1 VAKANLAVQLEEN
14 GVRDQASSL
23 HRGSPQCSVDG
34 QKPAVKLLRACQSLN
49 RGGRRFCYRLAGSLV
64 VLLITCT
71 SAIGIA
77 TSDLDPSHHYKLE
90 KIDISGERAFS
101 RDEIA
106 SVMTSKE
113 RPWYQVWKPLPEFS
127 AQTLNDDL
135 NHIQRFYQAHGY
147 YNTHVSDD
155 LTVLGDRIVLHI
167 TIKEGKPV
175 RVVVLQTNL
184 APGAPS
190 PQALE
195 PSFKP
200 PFKAGDIFE
209 QQPYQELSQTLS
221 NIYTGHSYAHAIVH
235 RHAIVDVGRLQARA
249 RYDIKP
255 GVRCM
260 FGNTSISG
268 TRNVSPELVQEQ
280 LTYKSGDP
288 FDSRKLAE
296 SRAAIVALNVFSAV
310 DVVPKD
316 DPSDPTVVP
325 ILISLQEGPK
335 HTLNA
340 GLGYNTQTQLNAM
353 IGFNDYNFLGGGRQ
367 FSLTGTYSNVTSAL
381 DAKVFQPRFLSSR
394 SSLTL
399 EASQQQQTYQ
409 TYTGNISGF
418 DPHVDYKF
426 SSSLTGSV
434 GWRLEYLKF
443 NSVNSST
450 IKAIGGFRRNG
461 ILSGPMFGLTFDN
474 TEDVLN
480 PQRGE
485 RVSLVANISDHSL
498 GGDYRYWRMLV
509 EARKY
514 RLIGWRTVLAT
525 RLKVGLSDT
534 LGKIGDVPLSE
545 RFYSGGEGSVR
556 GYGLRRIGPLSES
569 NDPLGGLS
577 LIEGAVELRRP
588 LFWKLDG
595 ALFFDCGQVAT
606 KPHDLR
612 VDALQCGY
620 GPAAGMN
627 SPVGPI
633 NFYLGFPTQKPRGD
647 SFWQF
652 YFSIGQYF

>member
-1 VAKANLAVQLEEN
+1 
-14 GVRDQASSL
+14 
-23 HRGSPQCSVDG
+23 
-34 QKPAVKLLRACQSLN
+34 
-49 RGGRRFCYRLAGSLV
+49 
-64 VLLITCT
+64 
-71 SAIGIA
+71 
-77 TSDLDPSHHYKLE
+77 
-90 KIDISGERAFS
+90 
-101 RDEIA
+101 
-106 SVMTSKE
+106 
-113 RPWYQVWKPLPEFS
+113 
-127 AQTLNDDL
+127 
-135 NHIQRFYQAHGY
+135 
-147 YNTHVSDD
+147 
-155 LTVLGDRIVLHI
+155 
-167 TIKEGKPV
+167 
-175 RVVVLQTNL
+175 
-184 APGAPS
+184 
-190 PQALE
+190 
-195 PSFKP
+195 
-200 PFKAGDIFE
+200 
-209 QQPYQELSQTLS
+209 
-221 NIYTGHSYAHAIVH
+221 
-235 RHAIVDVGRLQARA
+235 
-249 RYDIKP
+249 
-255 GVRCM
+255 M

-268 TRNVSPELVQEQ
+268 TRSVSPELVQEQ
-280 LTYKSGDP
+280 LTYKSGEP

-381 DAKVFQPRFLSSR
+381 DAKLLQPRFLSSR

-498 GGDYRYWRMLV
+498 GADYRYWRVLV

-525 RLKVGLSDT
+525 RLKLGLSDT
-534 LGKIGDVPLSE
+534 LSKIGDVPLSE

-606 KPHDLR
+606 KPYDLR

>member
-1 VAKANLAVQLEEN
+1 VCSVL
-14 GVRDQASSL
+14 DQTSCR
-23 HRGSPQCSVDG
+23 HRGIPHWSPGDR
-34 QKPAVKLLRACQSLN
+34 KPAVKLSRASRSLN
-49 RGGRRFCYRLAGSLV
+49 KGGGRLCYRLVGSLF
-64 VLLITCT
+64 VLLITCA
-71 SAIGIA
+71 SAIGLT

-101 RDEIA
+101 RDETA
-106 SVMTSKE
+106 SVMTAKE
-113 RPWYQVWKPLPEFS
+113 RPWYQIWKPLPEFFP
-127 AQTLNDDL
+127 QTLNDDL
-135 NHIQRFYQAHGY
+135 NHILRFYQAHGY
-147 YNTHVSDD
+147 YSAHVTYD

-175 RVVVLQTNL
+175 RIIALQTNV
-184 APGAPS
+184 AARAPS

-195 PSFKP
+195 PSFKL
-200 PFKAGDIFE
+200 PFKKGDIFE
-209 QQPYQELSQTLS
+209 QKLYQEVAQTLS
-221 NIYTGHSYAHAIVH
+221 VIYTSHSYAHAIVH
-235 RHAIVDVGRLQARA
+235 RHAIVDVGRLQARVW
-249 RYDIKP
+249 YDVNP
-255 GVRCM
+255 GVRCV

-268 TRNVSPELVQEQ
+268 TRQVSPQLVQEQ
-280 LTYKSGDP
+280 LTYKSGEP
-288 FDSRKLAE
+288 FDSRKLSE
-296 SRAAIVALNVFSAV
+296 SRATIVALNVFSAV
-310 DVVPKD
+310 DVVPRD
-316 DPSDPTVVP
+316 NPSDQAVVP

-367 FSLTGTYSNVTSAL
+367 FSLTGTYSDVRSAL
-381 DAKVFQPRFLSSR
+381 DARLFQPRFLSPK

-461 ILSGPMFGLTFDN
+461 ILSGPMAGLTFDN
-474 TEDVLN
+474 TEDPLN
-480 PQRGE
+480 PRRGE
-485 RVSLVANISDHSL
+485 KVSLVANISDHSL
-498 GGDYRYWRMLV
+498 GGDYRYWRVLV

-556 GYGLRRIGPLSES
+556 GYGPRRIGPLSES

-606 KPHDLR
+606 KPYDLR

-633 NFYLGFPTQKPRGD
+633 NVYLGFPTQKPRGD

>member
-1 VAKANLAVQLEEN
+1 M
-14 GVRDQASSL
+14 
-23 HRGSPQCSVDG
+23 
-34 QKPAVKLLRACQSLN
+34 
-49 RGGRRFCYRLAGSLV
+49 AGSFLV
-64 VLLITCT
+64 ILLTYA
-71 SAIGIA
+71 SAIGVT
-77 TSDLDPSHHYKLE
+77 TSDLDPSHHYKLA

-106 SVMTSKE
+106 SVMTAKE

-127 AQTLNDDL
+127 PQTLNDDL
-135 NHIQRFYQAHGY
+135 NHIERFYQAHGY
-147 YNTHVSDD
+147 YSAYVAYD
-155 LTVLGDRIVLHI
+155 LAVHGDQITLRII
-167 TIKEGKPV
+167 IKEGKPV
-175 RVVVLQTNL
+175 RIAVLQTNVTV
-184 APGAPS
+184 GAP
-190 PQALE
+190 PLQALE
-195 PSFKP
+195 PSFKL
-200 PFKAGDIFE
+200 PFKKGDIFE
-209 QQPYQELSQTLS
+209 QQPYQEAEQALK
-221 NIYTGHSYAHAIVH
+221 NVYTSHSYAHAIVH
-235 RHAIVDVGRLQARA
+235 RHAIVDVGRLEARIW
-249 RYDIKP
+249 YDVKP
-255 GVRCM
+255 GIRCV
-260 FGNTSISG
+260 FGNTSIVG
-268 TRNVSPELVQEQ
+268 TRQVSPELVQEQ
-280 LTYKSGDP
+280 LTYKRGEP

-316 DPSDPTVVP
+316 NPGNRSVVP
-325 ILISLQEGPK
+325 IVISLQEGPK

-367 FSLTGTYSNVTSAL
+367 LSLTGTYSNVTSAL
-381 DAKVFQPRFLSSR
+381 DAKLFQPRFLSSK
-394 SSLTL
+394 SSLTF

-418 DPHVDYKF
+418 DPHFDYKF
-426 SSSLTGSV
+426 SSSLTASA

-443 NSVNSST
+443 NSVNPST

-461 ILSGPMFGLTFDN
+461 ILSGPTVGMTFDN
-474 TEDVLN
+474 TEDPLN

-485 RVSLVANISDHSL
+485 MASLVANISDHSL
-498 GGDYRYWRMLV
+498 GGDYRYWRVLV

-534 LGKIGDVPLSE
+534 LSKIGDVPLSE

-595 ALFFDCGQVAT
+595 SLFFDCGQVAT
-606 KPHDLR
+606 KPYDLR

>member
-1 VAKANLAVQLEEN
+1 
-14 GVRDQASSL
+14 
-23 HRGSPQCSVDG
+23 
-34 QKPAVKLLRACQSLN
+34 
-49 RGGRRFCYRLAGSLV
+49 
-64 VLLITCT
+64 
-71 SAIGIA
+71 
-77 TSDLDPSHHYKLE
+77 
-90 KIDISGERAFS
+90 
-101 RDEIA
+101 
-106 SVMTSKE
+106 
-113 RPWYQVWKPLPEFS
+113 
-127 AQTLNDDL
+127 
-135 NHIQRFYQAHGY
+135 
-147 YNTHVSDD
+147 
-155 LTVLGDRIVLHI
+155 
-167 TIKEGKPV
+167 
-175 RVVVLQTNL
+175 
-184 APGAPS
+184 
-190 PQALE
+190 
-195 PSFKP
+195 
-200 PFKAGDIFE
+200 
-209 QQPYQELSQTLS
+209 
-221 NIYTGHSYAHAIVH
+221 
-235 RHAIVDVGRLQARA
+235 
-249 RYDIKP
+249 
-255 GVRCM
+255 
-260 FGNTSISG
+260 
-268 TRNVSPELVQEQ
+268 
-280 LTYKSGDP
+280 
-288 FDSRKLAE
+288 
-296 SRAAIVALNVFSAV
+296 
-310 DVVPKD
+310 
-316 DPSDPTVVP
+316 
-325 ILISLQEGPK
+325 
-335 HTLNA
+335 
-340 GLGYNTQTQLNAM
+340 M

-394 SSLTL
+394 SRLTL

-606 KPHDLR
+606 KPYDLR

>member
-1 VAKANLAVQLEEN
+1 MAKANLAVQLEEN

-90 KIDISGERAFS
+90 KIDISGEHAFS

-113 RPWYQVWKPLPEFS
+113 RPWYQLWKPLPEFS

-147 YNTHVSDD
+147 YNAHVSDD

-221 NIYTGHSYAHAIVH
+221 NIYTGHSYAHAIVY
-235 RHAIVDVGRLQARA
+235 RHAIVDVGRLQARV
-249 RYDIKP
+249 RYDVKP
-255 GVRCM
+255 GVRCV

-268 TRNVSPELVQEQ
+268 TRSVSPELVQEQ
-280 LTYKSGDP
+280 LTYKSGEP

-296 SRAAIVALNVFSAV
+296 SRAAIVALNVFGAV

-367 FSLTGTYSNVTSAL
+367 FSLTGTYSNVRSAL
-381 DAKVFQPRFLSSR
+381 DAKLLQPRFLSSR
-394 SSLTL
+394 SSLAL

-426 SSSLTGSV
+426 SSWLTGSV

-443 NSVNSST
+443 NSVNPST

-498 GGDYRYWRMLV
+498 GGDYRYWRTLV

-525 RLKVGLSDT
+525 RLKLGLSDT
-534 LGKIGDVPLSE
+534 LSKIGDVPLSE

-577 LIEGAVELRRP
+577 LIEVAVELRRP

-606 KPHDLR
+606 KPYDLR